1 MKGSLSF
8 AVSTALITTNSK
20 KAAKE
25 KNYKRFILREETP
38 SGIKGCFL
46 LVAVIGI
53 EKTSKG
59 SAYTTLALG
68 EDPLLQEAYSEGIG
82 TYTDED
88 GTAVLTIPKE
98 NLEKYNSLA
107 NNDIVAMAYD
117 FGDSKHFLLKRH
129 VRKLVVT
136 D

>member
-1 MKGSLSF
+1 MSF

-68 EDPLLQEAYSEGIG
+68 EGPLLQEAYSECIG
-82 TYTDED
+82 TYTDEY
-88 GTAVLTIPKE
+88 GTAVLMIPKE

-117 FGDSKHFLLKRH
+117 FRDSKHFLLKRH
-129 VRKLVVT
+129 VRNS
-136 D
+136 

>member
-1 MKGSLSF
+1 MKESLSF
-8 AVSTALITTNSK
+8 AVSTASITTNSK
-20 KAAKE
+20 KAKE

-46 LVAVIGI
+46 LVAIIGK
-53 EKTSKG
+53 EKNSQG
-59 SAYTTLALG
+59 SVYTTLAFG
-68 EDPLLQEAYSEGIG
+68 EGPLLQEAYSKCVG

-88 GTAVLTIPKE
+88 GVAVLTIPRE

-107 NNDIVAMAYD
+107 NNEIVAMAYD